1 MIDICLITEMIR
13 GSVLEEEL
21 QSLQK
26 IWKQKNV
33 HPLSQAITTGVVVQ
47 EVCSLSNLKQVRE
60 YISDNGKLSHSEA
73 NDYISSLLFKHS
85 NQIN

>member
-1 MIDICLITEMIR
+1 MTDICFITEMIR

-60 YISDNGKLSHSEA
+60 YVSDNGKLSYSEV
-73 NDYISSLLFKHS
+73 NDYISSLLFT